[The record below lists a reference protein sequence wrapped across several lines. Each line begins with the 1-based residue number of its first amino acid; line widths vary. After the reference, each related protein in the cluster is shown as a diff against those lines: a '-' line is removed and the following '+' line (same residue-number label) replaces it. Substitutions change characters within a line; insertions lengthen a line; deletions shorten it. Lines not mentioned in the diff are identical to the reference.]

1 MHAPVQE
8 VETAQ
13 TIALVTAIAVVA
25 FWRTVVR
32 SLIVVASTA
41 IIATFD
47 LASYAPYGRVTCRL
61 PIGPRRTWSRPIGR
75 SHGSASSPR
84 KRSPRIALRLA

>member
-41 IIATFD
+41 IIATLGFGVIMIWQ
-47 LASYAPYGRVTCRL
+47 AMHHMVG
-61 PIGPRRTWSRPIGR
+61 
-75 SHGSASSPR
+75 
-84 KRSPRIALRLA
+84 